1 VRRPGRLF
9 RKYALVFAALVGGAL
24 VLSGAV
30 QALFAYGDEQRAVAL
45 LEREKALG
53 AATRIEQFI
62 REIELEI
69 GGVLQPAY
77 AVGAVDLAQLQ
88 RDYLRV
94 LRNEPAI
101 AQIRYLDASG
111 REQLLIRRTATD
123 LVASGIDASR
133 EPAFVE
139 ARAKRSGSGV
149 LPESYY
155 SPITFRDGVEPLM
168 TVARA
173 DPGLAGGVTSAE
185 VNLKLIYDVISQIHV
200 GETGLAY
207 VVDRNGT
214 LIAHPDISLVLR
226 KTELGHLPQVQ
237 AARAGVGSGENA
249 FVAPDVAGHQ
259 VVTAWDA
266 IVPLGWTVF
275 VQQPIEEAFAPL
287 YASVAR
293 TIALVTLGLVI
304 AVAAS
309 LVLARRMVRPV
320 QVLQAGAARIG
331 AGALE
336 QRIEIQTGD
345 ELEDL
350 AAEFNRMTARLR
362 ESYTTLEQKVDVRT
376 KALAESLDENV
387 RLVTDLREA
396 SRRLAQASQNKSDFL
411 ANMSHEL
418 RTPLNA
424 VIGFSDVL
432 LEGMFGE
439 INDRQ
444 REYLDDILTSG
455 KHLLSLVND
464 ILDLSKVEAGKMEL
478 QPSVFSLREVVE
490 SGAMMVR
497 ERAINQRIAL
507 SVEIEPDLAPVV
519 ADERKVKQVL
529 FNLLS
534 NAVKFTPAGGR
545 IEVRACRLDGEVLV
559 SVHDTGVGIAPE
571 DQSRIF
577 EEFQQAKTGA
587 RTEESTG
594 LGLTLAKRFIELHG
608 GRLWVESVVGQGSTF
623 TFALPLHPIVAGAPV
638 AVR

>member
-1 VRRPGRLF
+1 MSFVRL
-9 RKYALVFAALVGGAL
+9 
-24 VLSGAV
+24 
-30 QALFAYGDEQRAVAL
+30 
-45 LEREKALG
+45 
-53 AATRIEQFI
+53 
-62 REIELEI
+62 
-69 GGVLQPAY
+69 
-77 AVGAVDLAQLQ
+77 
-88 RDYLRV
+88 YLRV
-94 LRNEPAI
+94 LEQLGSDRRLAWFLAFANVALALAQFAEPVLFGRVINLLAGAQANPASADWETLSYLLI
-101 AQIRYLDASG
+101 AWVVFGLFTILCGTWVALYADRLSHRRRLLVLTDYFEHILQLPLAYHGETHSG
-111 REQLLIRRTATD
+111 RLMKIMLQGADTLWSFWLGFFREHLAAFVSLFILVPLSLVINWRLAILLIILCLLFAMLTA
-123 LVASGIDASR
+123 
-133 EPAFVE
+133 
-139 ARAKRSGSGV
+139 
-149 LPESYY
+149 
-155 SPITFRDGVEPLM
+155 M
-168 TVARA
+168 
-173 DPGLAGGVTSAE
+173 
-185 VNLKLIYDVISQIHV
+185 
-200 GETGLAY
+200 
-207 VVDRNGT
+207 
-214 LIAHPDISLVLR
+214 VLR

-237 AARAGVGSGENA
+237 AARAGVGSGEDA

-350 AAEFNRMTARLR
+350 AAEFNRMSARLR
-362 ESYTTLEQKVDVRT
+362 ESYTTLEQKVDDRT
-376 KALAESLDENV
+376 KALTESLDENV
-387 RLVTDLREA
+387 RLVGDLREA
-396 SRRLAQASQNKSDFL
+396 SRLLAQASQNKSEFL

-432 LEGMFGE
+432 LEGMFGSVNE
-439 INDRQ
+439 RQ
-444 REYLDDILTSG
+444 REYLRDILTSG

-507 SVEIEPDLAPVV
+507 SVKIDPDLAPVV

-545 IEVRACRLDGEVLV
+545 IEVRACRLDGEVQV
-559 SVHDTGVGIAPE
+559 SVRDTGVGVAPE

-638 AVR
+638 AVP